1 MCNDYGEHGRFRN
14 AWRDAPAALEAKMS
28 KTTKT
33 FDCIRM
39 KRRIQERIFEETRAM
54 TAEQRQR
61 HTLEKIR
68 RSRFAS
74 FLD

>member
-1 MCNDYGEHGRFRN
+1 
-14 AWRDAPAALEAKMS
+14 MS